1 MLKATLTFKQTLLLQ
16 RFLTYLCVTV
26 LSLCSNILVAQNE
39 GVNYDYLMLQLEADM
54 KLGRTRSLRDMG
66 SLLNQEKQ
74 KIHIHQLLKD
84 YTLFLPEEFDL
95 SKEISKKEFLEFY
108 YANAENFKFSE
119 LLNAFYLTPLED
131 VNPEFSMKAF
141 DGATATDKAL
151 LLRQLILSYDNARK
165 EKEDEK
171 LAEILNEISL
181 QGSDE
186 AYRYL
191 ADVLNNDILPNQK
204 YPNRQ
209 KIAGQLATSIA
220 RLPSAETLDILLKCT
235 TGKLLRPALTAS
247 LLANLT
253 NHLPSQATDANLLAQ
268 EYRQKLDS
276 LGGFEEMRQA
286 GYSEVYSFGKNFFEF
301 PVDYYGRV
309 LSLSEQR
316 PWLQFN
322 ALKDIVETHHP
333 RALFYIAAQIYQ
345 YRDRLDLDKSKF
357 VYLLEEM
364 TELKISVNGSKGKAE
379 EHNWNSDQKA
389 QRNYVTYWASHYE
402 DYEWDEIRNQFINKT
417 EKLELTENYERL
429 FRRLNSENDSIAMQ
443 AWLLLSEG
451 DPVEVIGLAN
461 KYKELLR
468 NYNSS
473 LPSFKYRYLEQTV
486 QLTDFCKRNKIRYHP
501 SSRVQ
506 FWLEKL
512 KVVKDEKERYQ
523 IENRLIESLTV
534 DEVTS
539 VEYWGLINENNKNA
553 SFSVGR
559 ILDWYYSENWDR
571 ITNREKEL
579 RLYLKKAKLFAD
591 IGVIGVCNH
600 YMNKFGLTY
609 AQLEVHLNNLL
620 RVETDMDIIESIN
633 FLLYQKQEDNHALL
647 MEFIQDPL
655 SVNKSEIENLPS
667 PTTDEVDYLFSYI
680 LKEDKV
686 KTRRILMDY
695 IENHLSLSLVPHF
708 MLLLEKNIEEKR
720 VVSILNKLYNH
731 RFEDKGK
738 AWLAIW
744 KDDERGYKKWEK
756 KFFYE
761 KIKNIEKG
769 EVVKVTDLNSIVKS
783 PFYEESKQKEMV
795 LSALSRLERVRDIR
809 RFRVKA
815 ELKMPED
822 LAYFKTIKLTE
833 KELDDIPRLFDLT
846 NPKPMVAF
854 LVNQTEN
861 FDLESKGSF
870 FNNLFRSN
878 WFANYVN
885 DGLVSKHIGNYI
897 REALDTY
904 LNESDLISE
913 FEEQATVRNIALLD
927 ISNLPLRDKMYALMR
942 LQGEVGE
949 DASQQVQKAILS
961 RVDYLDISEIAPFFP
976 ELTVLNTYNFLN
988 KDFGLPLF
996 DLVDIQNQKELISVH
1011 QKNINNQAAFYTH
1024 YLDDFGVDY
1033 KDEKGKVDY
1042 AKIYRILKYD
1052 IVTPFVG
1059 DGGNRRDFFTYGVI
1073 KLLEKEFNTQLD
1085 FHPKLN
1091 ENQTFYSFSA
1101 AKRAIAWMEYLE
1113 GRSLVSRVV
1122 KSRSFNWTRVN

>member
-1 MLKATLTFKQTLLLQ
+1 
-16 RFLTYLCVTV
+16 
-26 LSLCSNILVAQNE
+26 
-39 GVNYDYLMLQLEADM
+39 MLQLEADM

-66 SLLNQEKQ
+66 SLLDQEKQ

-84 YTLFLPEEFDL
+84 YSLFLPEEFDF
-95 SKEISKKEFLEFY
+95 SKDISKKDFLEFY
-108 YANAENFKFSE
+108 YANAEQFKFSE
-119 LLNAFYLTPLED
+119 LLNAFYITPLED
-131 VNPEFSMKAF
+131 VSPEFSMKAF
-141 DGATATDKAL
+141 DAATATDKAL
-151 LLRQLILSYDNARK
+151 LLRQLILSYEEAR
-165 EKEDEK
+165 ENKEDE
-171 LAEILNEISL
+171 ILIDILDKISE
-181 QGSDE
+181 QASDE
-186 AYRYL
+186 AYLYL
-191 ADVLNNDILPNQK
+191 ADVLKNDVLPNQK
-204 YPNRQ
+204 YPNRR
-209 KIAGQLATSIA
+209 KTAGKLARSIA
-220 RLPSAETLDILLKCT
+220 RLPSVETLDILLKCT
-235 TGKLLRPALTAS
+235 TQNLLKPALTAS

-253 NHLPSQATDANLLAQ
+253 NHLPSQATSADLLAQ
-268 EYRQKLDS
+268 EYRHTLDS

-286 GYSEVYSFGKNFFEF
+286 GYNKVYSFGKNFFEF

-316 PWLQFN
+316 PWLQYN
-322 ALKDIVETHHP
+322 ALKDIVKTHHP

-345 YRDRLDLDKSKF
+345 YRDRLDVDKSEF
-357 VYLLEEM
+357 VYLLEQM
-364 TELKISVNGSKGKAE
+364 TELKISVVGRKGKAE
-379 EHNWNSDQKA
+379 EHNWNSDRQA
-389 QRNYVTYWASHYE
+389 QRNYVTYWAAHYD

-417 EKLELTENYERL
+417 EKLELTQNYERL

-451 DPVEVIGLAN
+451 DPVEVVGLAN

-486 QLTDFCKRNKIRYHP
+486 QLTDFCKRNKIRYRP
-501 SSRVQ
+501 SSRVH

-512 KVVKDEKERYQ
+512 EAVESEKERYQ

-534 DEVTS
+534 DEVTA
-539 VEYWGLINENNKNA
+539 VEYWGLIHENNKEA

-559 ILDWYYSENWDR
+559 ILDWYYSENWDK
-571 ITNREKEL
+571 ITSREKEL

-609 AQLEVHLNNLL
+609 AQLEIRLNNLL
-620 RVETDMDIIESIN
+620 RVETDTDIIESIN

-647 MEFIQDPL
+647 MDFIRSPL
-655 SVNKSEIENLPS
+655 SVNKSEIKNLPE
-667 PTTDEVDYLFSYI
+667 PTEEESVYLFSYV
-680 LKEDKV
+680 LQEDKS

-695 IENHLSLSLVPHF
+695 IESQVSLSLVPHF
-708 MLLLEKNIEEKR
+708 MLLLEKGIEEKR
-720 VVSILNKLYNH
+720 VVSILNRLYNH
-731 RFEDKGK
+731 SFEDKEKG
-738 AWLAIW
+738 WLAMW
-744 KDDERGYKKWEK
+744 EDDARGYKKWEK
-756 KFFYE
+756 KFFYDKVKDVE
-761 KIKNIEKG
+761 KGKTVKIKH
-769 EVVKVTDLNSIVKS
+769 LNSIVRS
-783 PFYEESKQKEMV
+783 PFYEEDKQKELV
-795 LSALSRLERVRDIR
+795 LTALSRLERMRDIR
-809 RFRVKA
+809 RFRVNS

-822 LAYFKTIKLTE
+822 LVYFNELKLTE
-833 KELDDIPRLFDLT
+833 KELDDIPRLFDLS

-854 LVNQTEN
+854 LVNQTED

-885 DGLVSKHIGNYI
+885 DGLVSKHIGSYI
-897 REALDTY
+897 REALDSY

-927 ISNLPLRDKMYALMR
+927 ISNLPLREKMYALMQ
-942 LQGEVGE
+942 LQGQVGE
-949 DASQQVQKAILS
+949 EASQQVQKAILS
-961 RVDYLDISEIAPFFP
+961 RIDYLDISEIAPFFP
-976 ELTVLNTYNFLN
+976 ELTVLNRYNFLN

-996 DLVDIQNQKELISVH
+996 NLTDAEIQKELVSIH
-1011 QKNINNQAAFYTH
+1011 QRNINNQGAFYTH
-1024 YLDDFGVDY
+1024 YLDEFGVEY
-1033 KDEKGKVDY
+1033 KDEKGRIDY

-1073 KLLEKEFNTQLD
+1073 KLLEKEFDTQLD

-1101 AKRAIAWMEYLE
+1101 AKRATAWMEYLE
-1113 GRSLVSRVV
+1113 TRSLVSLVV
-1122 KSRSFNWTRVN
+1122 KSRSFNWTRLN

>member
-1 MLKATLTFKQTLLLQ
+1 MQ

-26 LSLCSNILVAQNE
+26 LSLFLNILVAQNQ

-74 KIHIHQLLKD
+74 KLHIHQLLKD

-95 SKEISKKEFLEFY
+95 SKDISKKDFLEFY
-108 YANAENFKFSE
+108 YANAEDFKFSE

-131 VNPEFSMKAF
+131 VDPEFSMKAF
-141 DGATATDKAL
+141 DAATATDKAL
-151 LLRQLILSYDNARK
+151 LLRQLILSYERAREDK
-165 EKEDEK
+165 ENEK
-171 LAEILNEISL
+171 LADILNEINN

-186 AYRYL
+186 AYRFL
-191 ADVLNNDILPNQK
+191 ADVLKNEVLSNQK
-204 YPNRQ
+204 YPNRR
-209 KIAGQLATSIA
+209 KIAGQLARSVA
-220 RLPSAETLDILLKCT
+220 RLPSAETLDILLDCT
-235 TGKLLRPALTAS
+235 TAELLKPALTAS

-253 NHLPSQATDANLLAQ
+253 NHLPSQATNAELLAQ
-268 EYRQKLDS
+268 EYRHKLDS

-286 GYSEVYSFGKNFFEF
+286 GYSKVYSFGKNFFEF

-316 PWLQFN
+316 PWLQYN
-322 ALKDIVETHHP
+322 ALKDIVKTHHP

-345 YRDRLDLDKSKF
+345 YRDRLDLDKSEF
-357 VYLLEEM
+357 VFLLEQM
-364 TELKISVNGSKGKAE
+364 TELKISVVGRKGKSDD
-379 EHNWNSDQKA
+379 HNWNSDRTA
-389 QRNYVTYWASHYE
+389 QRNYVTYWAAHYD

-417 EKLELTENYERL
+417 EKLELTKNYERL
-429 FRRLNSENDSIAMQ
+429 FRRLNSQNDSIAMQ

-468 NYNSS
+468 NYNAT

-486 QLTDFCKRNKIRYHP
+486 QLTDFCKRNKIRYRP

-506 FWLEKL
+506 FWLKKL
-512 KVVKDEKERYQ
+512 EDVEDEKERYQ

-534 DEVTS
+534 DEVTA
-539 VEYWGLINENNKNA
+539 VEYWGLINENNKEA

-559 ILDWYYSENWDR
+559 ILDWYYSENWDK
-571 ITNREKEL
+571 ITSNEKEL

-609 AQLEVHLNNLL
+609 AQLEIRLNNLL
-620 RVETDMDIIESIN
+620 RVETDTDIMESIN

-647 MEFIQDPL
+647 IEFIREPL
-655 SVNKSEIENLPS
+655 SINKSEIENLPE
-667 PTTDEVDYLFSYI
+667 PTEEENAYLFSYI
-680 LKEDKV
+680 LKEDKA

-695 IENHLSLSLVPHF
+695 IEHHVSLSIVPHF
-708 MLLLEKNIEEKR
+708 MLLLEKGIEEKR
-720 VVSILNKLYNH
+720 VVSMLNKLYNH
-731 RFEDKGK
+731 SFKDKGK
-738 AWLAIW
+738 GWLAMW
-744 KDDERGYKKWEK
+744 ESDERGYKKWEK
-756 KFFYE
+756 KFFYQ
-761 KIKNIEKG
+761 KIKSVEKG
-769 EVVKVTDLNSIVKS
+769 KAVSIKDLNSIVKS
-783 PFYEESKQKEMV
+783 PFYEEDKQKELV
-795 LSALSRLERVRDIR
+795 LSALSRLERVRDVR
-809 RFRVKA
+809 RFRVDA
-815 ELKMPED
+815 ALKMPED
-822 LAYFKTIKLTE
+822 LLYFKDLKLTE
-833 KELDDIPRLFDLT
+833 KELDDIPRLFDLS

-854 LVNQTEN
+854 LVNQTES

-927 ISNLPLRDKMYALMR
+927 ISNLPLRDKMYALMQ
-942 LQGEVGE
+942 LQGQVGE
-949 DASQQVQKAILS
+949 EASQQVQKAILS
-961 RVDYLDISEIAPFFP
+961 RIDYLDISEVAPFFP
-976 ELTVLNTYNFLN
+976 DLTVLKRYNFLN

-996 DLVDIQNQKELISVH
+996 DLTESQVQKELISIH
-1011 QKNINNQAAFYTH
+1011 QKNISNQAAFYTH
-1024 YLDDFGVDY
+1024 YLDGFGVDY
-1033 KDEKGKVDY
+1033 KDEKGKIDY

-1073 KLLEKEFNTQLD
+1073 KLLEKEFKTQLD

-1101 AKRAIAWMEYLE
+1101 AKRAIAWMDFLE

-1122 KSRSFNWTRVN
+1122 KSRSFNWTRVD

>member
-1 MLKATLTFKQTLLLQ
+1 MHKATLSFKQTLLLQ

-26 LSLCSNILVAQNE
+26 LSLYSHVLVAQNQ

-66 SLLNQEKQ
+66 SLLDQEKQ

-84 YTLFLPEEFDL
+84 YTLFSPEEFDL
-95 SKEISKKEFLEFY
+95 SKEISKKDFLEFY
-108 YANAENFKFSE
+108 YANAEDFKFSE
-119 LLNAFYLTPLED
+119 LLNAFYLTPLEN
-131 VNPEFSMKAF
+131 VESKFSMKAF
-141 DGATATDKAL
+141 DAATATDKAL
-151 LLRQLILSYDNARK
+151 LLRQLILSYDKAR
-165 EKEDEK
+165 EDKEDEK
-171 LAEILNEISL
+171 LADILSDISS
-181 QGSDE
+181 QGSEE

-191 ADVLNNDILPNQK
+191 ADVLKNDILPNQK
-204 YPNRQ
+204 YPNRR
-209 KIAGQLATSIA
+209 KIAGQLARSIA

-235 TGKLLRPALTAS
+235 TAELLRPVLTAS

-253 NHLPSQATDANLLAQ
+253 NHLPSQATDADLLAQ
-268 EYRQKLDS
+268 EYRHKLDS

-286 GYSEVYSFGKNFFEF
+286 GYHQVYSFGKNFFEF
-301 PVDYYGRV
+301 PVDYYGRI

-322 ALKDIVETHHP
+322 ALKDIVKTHHP

-345 YRDRLDLDKSKF
+345 YRDRLDLDKSEF
-357 VYLLEEM
+357 VYLLEQM
-364 TELKISVNGSKGKAE
+364 TELKISVVGSKGTSDD
-379 EHNWNSDQKA
+379 HNWNSDHKA
-389 QRNYVTYWASHYE
+389 QRNYVTYWAAHYD

-417 EKLELTENYERL
+417 EKLELTKNYERL

-468 NYNSS
+468 HYNST

-486 QLTDFCKRNKIRYHP
+486 QLTEFCKRNKIRYHP

-506 FWLEKL
+506 FWLKKL
-512 KVVKDEKERYQ
+512 KEVKDEKERYQ

-534 DEVTS
+534 DEVTA
-539 VEYWGLINENNKNA
+539 VEYWGLINENNKET

-559 ILDWYYSENWDR
+559 ILDWYYSENWDK
-571 ITNREKEL
+571 ITSSEKEL
-579 RLYLKKAKLFAD
+579 RLYLKKAKLFSD

-609 AQLEVHLNNLL
+609 AQLEIRLNNLL
-620 RVETDMDIIESIN
+620 RVETDLDIIESIN

-647 MEFIQDPL
+647 VEFIQAPL
-655 SVNKSEIENLPS
+655 SVNKSEIENLPE
-667 PTTDEVDYLFSYI
+667 PTGEEIAYLFSHI
-680 LKEDKV
+680 LRDDKA

-695 IENHLSLSLVPHF
+695 IENHLNLSLVPHF
-708 MLLLEKNIEEKR
+708 MLLLEKGIEEKR
-720 VVSILNKLYNH
+720 IVSVLNKLYNH
-731 RFEDKGK
+731 SFEDKEKG
-738 AWLAIW
+738 WLAIW

-761 KIKNIEKG
+761 KIKSIEKG
-769 EVVKVTDLNSIVKS
+769 ESINVKDLNSIVKS

-795 LSALSRLERVRDIR
+795 LNALSRLERVRDVR
-809 RFRVKA
+809 RFRVNEKL
-815 ELKMPED
+815 EMPED
-822 LAYFKTIKLTE
+822 LVYFKDLKLTE
-833 KELDDIPRLFDLT
+833 KELDDIPRLFDLS

-854 LVNQTEN
+854 LVKQTDD

-885 DGLVSKHIGNYI
+885 DGLVSKHIGSYI
-897 REALDTY
+897 REALDMY

-927 ISNLPLRDKMYALMR
+927 ISNLPLKDKMYALMR
-942 LQGEVGE
+942 LQNQVGE

-961 RVDYLDISEIAPFFP
+961 RIDYLDISQVAPFFP
-976 ELTVLNTYNFLN
+976 ELTVLSRYNFLN
-988 KDFGLPLF
+988 KDFGIPLF
-996 DLVDIQNQKELISVH
+996 DLADNKNQKELIDIH

-1024 YLDDFGVDY
+1024 YLDEFGVDY
-1033 KDEKGKVDY
+1033 KDDSGKIDY
-1042 AKIYRILKYD
+1042 GKIYRILKYD

-1059 DGGNRRDFFTYGVI
+1059 DGGNRRDYFTYGII
-1073 KLLEKEFNTQLD
+1073 KLLEKEFNTELN

-1101 AKRAIAWMEYLE
+1101 AKRAIAWMEFLE

>member
-1 MLKATLTFKQTLLLQ
+1 
-16 RFLTYLCVTV
+16 
-26 LSLCSNILVAQNE
+26 
-39 GVNYDYLMLQLEADM
+39 MLQLEADM

-66 SLLNQEKQ
+66 SLLDQEKQ
-74 KIHIHQLLKD
+74 KVHIHQLLKD

-95 SKEISKKEFLEFY
+95 SKDISKKKFLEFY
-108 YANAENFKFSE
+108 YANAEDFKFSE
-119 LLNAFYLTPLED
+119 LLNAFYLTPLEELD
-131 VNPEFSMKAF
+131 PEFSMKAF
-141 DGATATDKAL
+141 DAATVTDKAL
-151 LLRQLILSYDNARK
+151 LLRQLILSYDKARENK
-165 EKEDEK
+165 ENDK
-171 LAEILNEISL
+171 LLEILSKISN

-186 AYRYL
+186 AYLYL
-191 ADVLNNDILPNQK
+191 ADVLKNDILPNQK
-204 YPNRQ
+204 YPNRK
-209 KIAGQLATSIA
+209 KIAGKLARSIA

-235 TGKLLRPALTAS
+235 TEELLKPTLTAS

-253 NHLPSQATDANLLAQ
+253 NHLPSQATDAKLLAQ
-268 EYRQKLDS
+268 EYRQKIDS

-286 GYSEVYSFGKNFFEF
+286 GYSKVYSFGKNFFEF
-301 PVDYYGRV
+301 PVDYYGRI

-316 PWLQFN
+316 PWLQYN

-345 YRDRLDLDKSKF
+345 YRDRLDLDKSEF
-357 VYLLEEM
+357 VFLLEQM
-364 TELKISVNGSKGKAE
+364 TELKISVVGRKGKSDD
-379 EHNWNSDQKA
+379 HNWNSDRTA
-389 QRNYVTYWASHYE
+389 QRNYVTYWASHYD

-417 EKLELTENYERL
+417 EKLELTKNYERL

-468 NYNSS
+468 NYNST

-506 FWLEKL
+506 FWLKKL
-512 KVVKDEKERYQ
+512 KEVKDEKERYQ

-534 DEVTS
+534 DEVTA
-539 VEYWGLINENNKNA
+539 VEYWGLINENNKDA

-559 ILDWYYSENWDR
+559 ILDWYYSENWDK
-571 ITNREKEL
+571 ITTSEKEL

-609 AQLEVHLNNLL
+609 AQLEVRLKNLL

-647 MEFIQDPL
+647 IEFIREPL
-655 SVNKSEIENLPS
+655 SVNKSEIANLPE
-667 PTTDEVDYLFSYI
+667 PTEEENAYLFSYI
-680 LKEDKV
+680 LKEDKT

-695 IENHLSLSLVPHF
+695 IENHVSLSIVPHF
-708 MLLLEKNIEEKR
+708 MLLLEKGIEEKR
-720 VVSILNKLYNH
+720 VVSMLNKLYNH
-731 RFEDKGK
+731 RFEDKEK
-738 AWLAIW
+738 AWLAMW
-744 KDDERGYKKWEK
+744 KKDERGYKKWEK

-769 EVVKVTDLNSIVKS
+769 GTININDLNSIVKS
-783 PFYEESKQKEMV
+783 SFYEEDKQKDMV
-795 LSALSRLERVRDIR
+795 LKALSRLERVRDVR
-809 RFRVKA
+809 RFRVESA
-815 ELKMPED
+815 LKMPED
-822 LAYFKTIKLTE
+822 LVYFKDLKLTE
-833 KELDDIPRLFDLT
+833 KELDDIPRLFDLS

-854 LVNQTEN
+854 LVNQTED

-913 FEEQATVRNIALLD
+913 FEEQATVRNIALLN
-927 ISNLPLRDKMYALMR
+927 ISNLPLQDKMYALMQ
-942 LQGEVGE
+942 LQSQVGE

-961 RVDYLDISEIAPFFP
+961 RIDYLDISAIAPFFP
-976 ELTVLNTYNFLN
+976 ELTVLKRYNFLN

-996 DLVDIQNQKELISVH
+996 NLTDAQSQKELINIH

-1024 YLDDFGVDY
+1024 YLDEFGVDY
-1033 KDEKGKVDY
+1033 KDEKGKIDY

-1059 DGGNRRDFFTYGVI
+1059 DGGNRRDFFTYGII

-1101 AKRAIAWMEYLE
+1101 AKRATAWMDFLE

>member
-1 MLKATLTFKQTLLLQ
+1 MYKATLFFKQTTLLQ

-26 LSLCSNILVAQNE
+26 LSLSSNILVAQDQ

-66 SLLNQEKQ
+66 SLLDQEKQ
-74 KIHIHQLLKD
+74 KIHTHQLLKD

-95 SKEISKKEFLEFY
+95 SKEFSKKEFLEFY
-108 YANAENFKFSE
+108 YANAEEFKFSE

-131 VNPEFSMKAF
+131 RESAFSMKAF
-141 DGATATDKAL
+141 DAATVTDKAL
-151 LLRQLILSYDNARK
+151 LLRQLILSYVKAR
-165 EKEDEK
+165 EDKEDEK
-171 LAEILNEISL
+171 LADILDKISN

-186 AYRYL
+186 AYLYL
-191 ADVLNNDILPNQK
+191 ADVLKNDILPNK
-204 YPNRQ
+204 RYPNRRQ
-209 KIAGQLATSIA
+209 IAGQLAHSIA
-220 RLPSAETLDILLKCT
+220 HLPSAEILNILLKCT
-235 TGKLLRPALTAS
+235 TEELLRPALTAS

-253 NHLPSQATDANLLAQ
+253 NHLPSQATNAELLAQ

-286 GYSEVYSFGKNFFEF
+286 GYSQVYSFGKNFFEF

-316 PWLQFN
+316 PWLRYN
-322 ALKDIVETHHP
+322 ALKDIVDTHHP

-345 YRDRLDLDKSKF
+345 YRDRLDLDKSEF
-357 VYLLEEM
+357 VYRLEQM
-364 TELKISVNGSKGKAE
+364 TELKISIVGRKGKAE
-379 EHNWNSDQKA
+379 EHNWNSDRKA

-402 DYEWDEIRNQFINKT
+402 DYEWDEIRKQFINKT
-417 EKLELTENYERL
+417 EKLELTKNYERL

-468 NYNSS
+468 NYNSF
-473 LPSFKYRYLEQTV
+473 LPSFKYHYLEQTV
-486 QLTDFCKRNKIRYHP
+486 QLTDFCKRNKIRYRP

-506 FWLEKL
+506 FWLKKL
-512 KVVKDEKERYQ
+512 KDVKSEKERYQ
-523 IENRLIESLTV
+523 IENRLIETLTI
-534 DEVTS
+534 DEVTA
-539 VEYWGLINENNKNA
+539 VEYWGLINENNKQT

-559 ILDWYYSENWDR
+559 ILDWYYSENWDK
-571 ITNREKEL
+571 ITRNEKEL

-609 AQLEVHLNNLL
+609 TQLEIHLNNLL
-620 RVETDMDIIESIN
+620 RVETDTDIIESIS
-633 FLLYQKQEDNHALL
+633 FLLYQKQENNHALL
-647 MEFIQDPL
+647 IEFIADPL
-655 SVNKSEIENLPS
+655 SVNKSEIDNLPE
-667 PTTDEVDYLFSYI
+667 PTEEESAYLFSHI
-680 LKEDKV
+680 LREDKA

-695 IENHLSLSLVPHF
+695 IEDHVSLSIVPHF
-708 MLLLEKNIEEKR
+708 MLILNKGIEEKR

-731 RFEDKGK
+731 SFKDKEKG
-738 AWLAIW
+738 WLAMW

-761 KIKNIEKG
+761 KVRNIEKG
-769 EVVKVTDLNSIVKS
+769 GNINVKDLNSIVKS
-783 PFYEESKQKEMV
+783 PFYEENKQKKMV
-795 LSALSRLERVRDIR
+795 LSALSRLERVRDVR
-809 RFRVKA
+809 RFRVKS

-822 LAYFKTIKLTE
+822 LVYFKDLKLTE
-833 KELDDIPRLFDLT
+833 KELDDIPRLFDLS
-846 NPKPMVAF
+846 NPKPMVTF

-878 WFANYVN
+878 WFVNYVN

-897 REALDTY
+897 REALDIY

-927 ISNLPLRDKMYALMR
+927 ISNLPLQEKMFALMQ
-942 LQGEVGE
+942 LKGQVGE
-949 DASQQVQKAILS
+949 DAWQQVQKAILS
-961 RVDYLDISEIAPFFP
+961 RIDYLDISQIAPFFP
-976 ELTVLNTYNFLN
+976 ELTVLKRYNFLN

-996 DLVDIQNQKELISVH
+996 DLADAQVQKELINIH
-1011 QKNINNQAAFYTH
+1011 QKNINNQAVFYAY
-1024 YLDDFGVDY
+1024 YLDEFGVDY
-1033 KDEKGKVDY
+1033 KNEDGKIDY

-1059 DGGNRRDFFTYGVI
+1059 DGGNRRDFFTYGII
-1073 KLLEKEFNTQLD
+1073 KLLEKEFKTQLD
-1085 FHPKLN
+1085 FHSKLN

-1101 AKRAIAWMEYLE
+1101 TKQAIAWMEYLE
-1113 GRSLVSRVV
+1113 GRSLVSRLM

>member
-1 MLKATLTFKQTLLLQ
+1 
-16 RFLTYLCVTV
+16 
-26 LSLCSNILVAQNE
+26 
-39 GVNYDYLMLQLEADM
+39 MLQLEADM

-95 SKEISKKEFLEFY
+95 SKDISKKDFLEFY
-108 YANAENFKFSE
+108 YANAEDFKYSE

-131 VNPEFSMKAF
+131 VDPEFSMKAF
-141 DGATATDKAL
+141 DAATATDKAL
-151 LLRQLILSYDNARK
+151 LLRQLILSYEKAR
-165 EKEDEK
+165 EDKADDK
-171 LAEILNEISL
+171 LVDILSEIGS

-186 AYRYL
+186 AYRFL
-191 ADVLNNDILPNQK
+191 ADVLKNEVLSNQK
-204 YPNRQ
+204 YPNRR
-209 KIAGQLATSIA
+209 KIAGQLARSIA
-220 RLPSAETLDILLKCT
+220 RLPSEETLEILLECT
-235 TGKLLRPALTAS
+235 IDELLKPALTAS

-253 NHLPSQATDANLLAQ
+253 NHLPSQATNAALLAK
-268 EYRQKLDS
+268 EYRHKLDS

-286 GYSEVYSFGKNFFEF
+286 GYSQIYSFGKNFFEF
-301 PVDYYGRV
+301 PVDYYGRI

-316 PWLQFN
+316 PWLQYN
-322 ALKDIVETHHP
+322 ALKDIVKTHHP

-345 YRDRLDLDKSKF
+345 YRDRLDLDKSEF
-357 VYLLEEM
+357 VFLLEQM
-364 TELKISVNGSKGKAE
+364 TELKISIVGRQGKSDD
-379 EHNWNSDQKA
+379 HNWNSDRIA
-389 QRNYVTYWASHYE
+389 QRNYVTYWAAHYD

-417 EKLELTENYERL
+417 EKLELTKNYERL
-429 FRRLNSENDSIAMQ
+429 FRRLNSQNDSIAMQ

-486 QLTDFCKRNKIRYHP
+486 QLTDFCKRNKIRYRP

-506 FWLEKL
+506 FWLKKL
-512 KVVKDEKERYQ
+512 KEVKDEKERYQ

-534 DEVTS
+534 DEVTA
-539 VEYWGLINENNKNA
+539 VEYWGLINENNKDA

-559 ILDWYYSENWDR
+559 ILDWYYSENWDK
-571 ITNREKEL
+571 ITNSEKEL

-609 AQLEVHLNNLL
+609 AQLELRLKNLL
-620 RVETDMDIIESIN
+620 RVETDADIIESIN

-647 MEFIQDPL
+647 LEFIQNPL

-667 PTTDEVDYLFSYI
+667 PTEEEIAYLFTHI
-680 LKEDKV
+680 IGDDKAR
-686 KTRRILMDY
+686 TRRILIDY
-695 IENHLSLSLVPHF
+695 VEKHLDLSLVPFF
-708 MLLLEKNIEEKR
+708 MILLEQGIEEKR

-731 RFEDKGK
+731 RFEDKEKG
-738 AWLAIW
+738 WLAMW
-744 KDDERGYKKWEK
+744 KKDNRAYKKWEK
-756 KFFYE
+756 KFFYD
-761 KIKNIEKG
+761 KIRNIEKG
-769 EVVKVTDLNSIVKS
+769 GPVKINDLNSIVKS
-783 PFYEESKQKEMV
+783 SFYEEEKQKAMV
-795 LSALSRLERVRDIR
+795 LEALSRLERVRDVR
-809 RFRVKA
+809 RFRVDA
-815 ELKMPED
+815 ALKMPED
-822 LAYFKTIKLTE
+822 LLYFKDLKLTE
-833 KELDDIPRLFDLT
+833 KELDDIPRLFDLS

-854 LVNQTEN
+854 LVNQTES

-885 DGLVSKHIGNYI
+885 DGLVSKHIGSYI
-897 REALDTY
+897 RNALDTY

-927 ISNLPLRDKMYALMR
+927 ISNLPLRDKMYALMQ
-942 LQGEVGE
+942 LQGQVGPE
-949 DASQQVQKAILS
+949 ASQQVQKAILS
-961 RVDYLDISEIAPFFP
+961 RIDYLDISEIAPFFP
-976 ELTVLNTYNFLN
+976 ELTVLNRYNFLN

-996 DLVDIQNQKELISVH
+996 NLTDVENQKELISVH
-1011 QKNINNQAAFYTH
+1011 QKNINNQAAFYTY
-1024 YLDDFGVDY
+1024 YLDKFGVDY
-1033 KDEKGKVDY
+1033 KDEKDKIDY

-1101 AKRAIAWMEYLE
+1101 AKRAIAWMDFLE
-1113 GRSLVSRVV
+1113 GRSLVSRVI